1 MERIMVMTDV
11 ENNIHDTIE
20 EEDTM
25 ARTRFALSCA
35 LRHIYFN
42 DFGLDRTFIMKDLAS
57 LVIYYSDETTPPE
70 IIAGYKKL
78 NEWLTR
84 LELIKQLQVG
94 NGEAYLERMLAEL
107 NEINLVAMMRFVKT
121 KATEAGD
128 LTLEKIKGDNEKW

>member
-1 MERIMVMTDV
+1 MERIVVMT
-11 ENNIHDTIE
+11 EIEKNIHDTIE

-70 IIAGYKKL
+70 IIAGYKRL

-94 NGEAYLERMLAEL
+94 NGEAYLERMLSEL

>member
-1 MERIMVMTDV
+1 MTDI
-11 ENNIHDTIE
+11 EKNMHDTME

-42 DFGLDRTFIMKDLAS
+42 DFGLDRTFIMTHLAS
-57 LVIYYSDETTPPE
+57 RVIYYSDETTPPE

>member
-1 MERIMVMTDV
+1 
-11 ENNIHDTIE
+11 
-20 EEDTM
+20 M

-57 LVIYYSDETTPPE
+57 LVIYYSDESTPSE
-70 IIAGYKKL
+70 IIAGYRRL
-78 NEWLTR
+78 NEWLTK

-94 NGEAYLERMLAEL
+94 NGEAYLERMLTEL
-107 NEINLVAMMRFVKT
+107 NAINLVALMRFVKE

>member
-1 MERIMVMTDV
+1 MTDI
-11 ENNIHDTIE
+11 EKNMHDTME

-57 LVIYYSDETTPPE
+57 LVIYYSDESTPSE
-70 IIAGYKKL
+70 IIAGYRRL
-78 NEWLTR
+78 NEWLTK

-94 NGEAYLERMLAEL
+94 NGEAYLERMLTEL
-107 NEINLVAMMRFVKT
+107 NAINLVALMRFVKE